1 MAPERERIIDETE
14 IESGRDVQNGME
26 TAQEDER
33 SGQHLQRPG
42 MAHELQIG
50 ATAALLKDAAQTSR
64 PLDSLDVARAV
75 CEAAAKKDVVEKRE
89 VAARPGRGEHL

>member
-1 MAPERERIIDETE
+1 MATERERIIDETE
-14 IESGRDVQNGME
+14 IEPGRGVQDGMKS
-26 TAQEDER
+26 AQEDER

-42 MAHELQIG
+42 MAHELQTG
-50 ATAALLKDAAQTSR
+50 AAAALLKDTAQTNR

-89 VAARPGRGEHL
+89 VAARPGRGERL